1 MRYSSSKYSVTLKT
15 RFGVVG
21 CSRSLKSVPFD
32 RSYMTFC
39 WSAIVSVALSGTVFE
54 LFDVEWY
61 HDFEIWVRDH
71 SRSFKPVPFES
82 SGAVS
87 YLPFIVT
94 MALSCIN
101 CEIKCDIG
109 NPCIRR
115 FPQGGPRRN
124 IDIPFGV
131 GKLEWWG
138 YPMVE
143 NFEDIYNRLDSIAAC
158 DRRTSCHGIVR
169 AMHAYAR

>member
-1 MRYSSSKYSVTLKT
+1 M
-15 RFGVVG
+15 G
-21 CSRSLKSVPFD
+21 CSRSLKMAPFD
-32 RSYMTFC
+32 IPYTTFY
-39 WSAIVSVALSGTVFE
+39 WSAIVNVALSGTVFE

-71 SRSFKPVPFES
+71 SRSFKPVPFKS

-101 CEIKCDIG
+101 CEIKRGDIG
-109 NPCIRR
+109 QKSWFFHTPLHSTSPLR
-115 FPQGGPRRN
+115 GPRRN